1 MTITFASCA
10 LAAAAKTAETTTTN
24 QTAIAFLTLFP
35 LLARR
40 LDTTTNFAHMRFK
53 AIHAAQF

>member
-1 MTITFASCA
+1 MTIAFASCA
-10 LAAAAKTAETTTTN
+10 LPAAAKTAETTTTN

-40 LDTTTNFAHMRFK
+40 LDTTEVLPTPV
-53 AIHAAQF
+53 